1 MLFSTGDGDLFESDN
16 QSYLSSGVLVLAG
29 RSLLLFAV
37 FGFDLLVA
45 VAEGEKKTWD
55 FLGGRG
61 KRVEE
66 VISRSKA
73 SECGR
78 GRGGRSKMVC
88 ESFELFLHCDVNTI
102 RDKLVNSASVGEIDL
117 VKTARFKELAP
128 YNPDWYFVR
137 AVFNEPCPI
146 SHRLLV
152 FLEVGTRSKVL
163 RASMARKIYLRGGVG
178 VGAFKRIYGGS
189 QRNGSCP
196 PHFCES
202 SGAIARH
209 ILQPLESMTVIE
221 ENNFKTDEGSL
232 NKLLGELWLLPEND
246 IILLR
251 TDDGPLL
258 GFNFA
263 LETGDNKFLDIEI
276 SAEML
281 TTTNNGSAI
290 TCNGSAITCNYSV
303 SKQMQRPSLNS
314 CLGIKQTKL
323 RAIKG
328 LLLMRIFT

>member
-1 MLFSTGDGDLFESDN
+1 YDQAVEKLDGKEFFKPHSSTSSNVVQSPEQVGGNQIPDDFFDFSDSANLIQQGDNEFLDIEISDEMFTTTN
-16 QSYLSSGVLVLAG
+16 NGSAITSNYSVLKQA
-29 RSLLLFAV
+29 
-37 FGFDLLVA
+37 
-45 VAEGEKKTWD
+45 
-55 FLGGRG
+55 
-61 KRVEE
+61 
-66 VISRSKA
+66 
-73 SECGR
+73 
-78 GRGGRSKMVC
+78 M
-88 ESFELFLHCDVNTI
+88 
-102 RDKLVNSASVGEIDL
+102 
-117 VKTARFKELAP
+117 
-128 YNPDWYFVR
+128 
-137 AVFNEPCPI
+137 FNEPCPI

-303 SKQMQRPSLNS
+303 SKQ
-314 CLGIKQTKL
+314 
-323 RAIKG
+323 
-328 LLLMRIFT
+328 